1 MNAAEAA
8 AAYLKKGWSPVPIPP
23 RSKNPGR
30 AGWQKYQAT
39 AEGILRDFQ
48 PGDNVGLLLGESSE
62 WLVDVDLD
70 CDETRFLAP
79 IFLPETGSISGR
91 PGSRCSHYWYTSI
104 GCETTRFN
112 DDAGVLV
119 ELRSTGAQTLAPPSV
134 HPGGEVLAWEEE
146 GTPALVEVG
155 ELKRSVS
162 RLAACA
168 LMARN
173 WPAQGLRQEASLALS
188 GVLLKARWPEE
199 DATQF
204 VYRAAEAAGDE
215 EWRKRGA
222 AVRSTVENLQ
232 GGRRV
237 TGIPKLRALLGAN
250 ASATLNKLIEWLDL
264 PKSGAAVDIQTWP
277 PRQVLPSLETAVP
290 LLREELLPGAL
301 RPWAADAAER
311 LQVPLEYVAVP
322 TIVSAA
328 SVIGRSVGI
337 RPKQFDDWL
346 VVVNLWAAI
355 VGRPG
360 FLKSPSLAVGTSPLR
375 RLDALAAE
383 AFDEEETGRD
393 ARRASVKARREAVK
407 TRMRT
412 DAKKS
417 DLLREHEA
425 EYAALGKEQNEIS
438 GSAKRYTTNDSTV
451 EKLAML
457 LADNPRGLLM
467 MRDEL
472 VGWMKTLDKQGH
484 ERDRAFYLEGWNGYG
499 SYRIDRVER
508 GSLRVEA
515 LCISVLGGI
524 QPGKLLPYVLD
535 ATEGGTGDDGLL
547 QRLQLIVWPEHSN
560 DWKEIDRWPNSEA
573 RSRVNRIFDRL
584 DRLAADELGAVED
597 EHGEIPAVR
606 FDEDAQEIF
615 SEWYGNLE
623 RRIRS
628 GTIQSEALESHL
640 SKYRS
645 LVPSLALVFY
655 AVDVADGLAAGAGV
669 PIEAAW
675 KAIEWAKYLE
685 AHAGKVYAAS
695 LRRDLHAAHALWRKL
710 EGGEIRDGQTVRSI
724 YRRGWSQLRKR
735 EDVEA
740 GLELLEDLHWLVLE
754 SQKTDGRSAE
764 VVRLHPDLI
773 RQDAA

>member
-8 AAYLKKGWSPVPIPP
+8 AAYLKKGWSPLPIPS
-23 RSKNPGR
+23 RSKSPGR
-30 AGWQKYQAT
+30 SGWQNYHAT
-39 AEGILRDFQ
+39 ESGISKDFQ
-48 PGDNVGLLLGESSE
+48 PNGNVGLLLGEPSDG
-62 WLVDVDLD
+62 LVDVDLD
-70 CDETRFLAP
+70 CPESLRLAP
-79 IFLPETGSISGR
+79 AFLPETEAVSGR
-91 PGSRCSHYWYTSI
+91 PGSRCSHHWYISS
-104 GCETTRFN
+104 GCETTRFR

-119 ELRSTGAQTLAPPSV
+119 ELRSTGAQTLVPPSV
-134 HPGGEVLAWEEE
+134 HPGGEMLTWEEA
-146 GTPALVEVG
+146 GTPAAIDAD
-155 ELKRSVS
+155 ELCRAVS
-162 RLAACA
+162 RLAACV

-173 WPAQGLRQEASLALS
+173 WPAQGHRHEAALALS
-188 GVLLKARWPEE
+188 GVLLRAGWSEE
-199 DATQF
+199 DVTLF
-204 VYRAAEAAGDE
+204 VCRAAEAAGDE
-215 EWRKRGA
+215 EWRARA
-222 AVRSTVENLQ
+222 ADVRSTVENLQ
-232 GGRRV
+232 AGKPV
-237 TGIPKLRALLGAN
+237 TGLPKLRELFGSN
-250 ASATLNKLIEWLDL
+250 ASTTLEKLTAWLDL
-264 PKSGAAVDIQTWP
+264 PKSGAARDVSAWP
-277 PRQVLPSLETAVP
+277 ARQELPSLETAVP
-290 LLREELLPGAL
+290 HLREELIPEAL
-301 RPWAADAAER
+301 RTWAVDAAER

-322 TIVSAA
+322 AIVSAA

-337 RPKQFDDWL
+337 HPKQYDDWL
-346 VVVNLWAAI
+346 VIPNLWAAI
-355 VGRPG
+355 IGRPG

-375 RLDALAAE
+375 RLDAQAAE

-407 TRMRT
+407 ARMRT

-417 DLLREHEA
+417 DLLREHEE
-425 EYAALGKEQNEIS
+425 EYAALGREQNEIA

-467 MRDEL
+467 LRDEL
-472 VGWMKTLDKQGH
+472 VGWMRTLDKQGH
-484 ERDRAFYLEGWNGYG
+484 EGDRSFYLEGWNGYG
-499 SYRIDRVER
+499 NYLIDRVER
-508 GSLRVEA
+508 GSLRVDA

-560 DWKEIDRWPNSEA
+560 DWKEVDRWPNSEA
-573 RSRVNRIFDRL
+573 RNRVSRIFDRL
-584 DRLAADELGAVED
+584 DELTAEYLGAE
-597 EHGEIPAVR
+597 EGEQGEIPAVR
-606 FDEDAQEIF
+606 FDEGAQEIF

-628 GTIQSEALESHL
+628 GTIESEALESRL

-655 AVDVADGLAAGAGV
+655 AIDVADGLAAGAGV
-669 PIEAAW
+669 PIESTW
-675 KAIEWAKYLE
+675 RAIEWSRYLE
-685 AHAGKVYAAS
+685 AHAEKVYAAS

-710 EGGEIRDGQTVRSI
+710 EAGEIKDGQPVRSI

-754 SQKTDGRSAE
+754 SHKTEGRSAE
-764 VVRLHPDLI
+764 VVRIHPELI
-773 RQDAA
+773 RQGAA